1 MLERARLWS
10 AIFIKNPATAVALQ
24 KAASSLD
31 RDEGNKE
38 EAYVMVK
45 SFEPGRG
52 QAAFWA
58 SPRLVIYL
66 DSSGLN
72 TAYKNEGAPP
82 LKPAK
87 DGKMSLSVFA
97 LF

>member
-1 MLERARLWS
+1 
-10 AIFIKNPATAVALQ
+10 
-24 KAASSLD
+24 
-31 RDEGNKE
+31 
-38 EAYVMVK
+38 MVK

-72 TAYKNEGAPP
+72 TAYENEGAPP
-82 LKPAK
+82 LKHVK
-87 DGKMSLSVFA
+87 DRKTSLSPY
-97 LF
+97 LIYIKIG